1 MKIVQIRSFFW
12 SERREIRT
20 RKNSVFG
27 HFSRSEYYWNIF
39 YKFGMMQKMIIKL
52 KKFVLGR
59 HTVARFEFVSCS
71 SVYNNILFAWL
82 ILLRPY
88 TRSSH
93 AVIDCMPGNFAKYV
107 NPAFNKGNEI
117 SFNLA
122 LIRTNATAYTTPK
135 HGVNTTMA
143 MVKP

>member
-1 MKIVQIRSFFW
+1 
-12 SERREIRT
+12 
-20 RKNSVFG
+20 
-27 HFSRSEYYWNIF
+27 
-39 YKFGMMQKMIIKL
+39 MIIKL

-71 SVYNNILFAWL
+71 SVYNNILFAL
-82 ILLRPY
+82 LLRPY